1 MRKILN
7 KKVFTLTVLF
17 FIIMTACDK
26 KNVMKPAE
34 AEVKLMEMGYDI
46 TDEAFKEAVRSNNP
60 DIVRLFLYAGKS
72 PDMEVEENG
81 LSLPIIFLAL
91 HENNSEVVR
100 ELILGGA
107 NLGKKVKG
115 VAPLM
120 KAAIEGDIDSIKL
133 MVENGAD
140 VDVRSPDR
148 VTPLMMAI
156 QSENQG
162 SAWYLLSR
170 GADVNAVDKR
180 GVSVLMKAVQ
190 QDNVEIVRE
199 LLKRGADASY
209 SKKGFGAMDIARY
222 NENDIIINMLIDEGV
237 VNN

>member
-1 MRKILN
+1 MI
-7 KKVFTLTVLF
+7 
-17 FIIMTACDK
+17 TACDK
-26 KNVMKPAE
+26 KTVMEPAE

-46 TDEAFKEAVRSNNP
+46 TDEAFEEAIRNNNP

-72 PDMEVEENG
+72 PDTEVEENG
-81 LSLPIIFLAL
+81 LSVPIIFLAL
-91 HENNSEVVR
+91 HENNSEVAS

-107 NLGKKVKG
+107 NLDKKVKG
-115 VAPLM
+115 ITPLM

-140 VDVRSPDR
+140 VDVRSPDK

-156 QSENQG
+156 QSENEG
-162 SAWYLLSR
+162 SAWYLISR

-190 QDNVEIVRE
+190 ENNIEVVRE

-209 SKKGFGAMDIARY
+209 SKKGVGAMTIARY
-222 NENDIIINMLIDEGV
+222 NENDIIINMLIDAGV
-237 VNN
+237 VDN